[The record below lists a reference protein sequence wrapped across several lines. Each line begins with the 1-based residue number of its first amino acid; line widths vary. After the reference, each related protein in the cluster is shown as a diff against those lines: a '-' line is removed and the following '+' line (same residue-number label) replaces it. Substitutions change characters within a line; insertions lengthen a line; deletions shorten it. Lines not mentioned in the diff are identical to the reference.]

1 MSLPPKK
8 LRKSV
13 FVCVSSFGMC
23 KTNLVFLF
31 LDLKQEMSGKLK
43 FLYPKTSLK
52 TIDLTANLTKQGKA
66 EKILI

>member
-1 MSLPPKK
+1 
-8 LRKSV
+8 
-13 FVCVSSFGMC
+13 
-23 KTNLVFLF
+23 
-31 LDLKQEMSGKLK
+31 MSGKLK